1 MYIQTET
8 QTMEYYS
15 PIENNEIL
23 ICNDIDGPK
32 DYYT

>member
-1 MYIQTET
+1 MYTQTDT
-8 QTMEYYS
+8 QTMEYHS

-23 ICNDIDGPK
+23 ISNDIDGPK